1 MICMNLVATPT
12 FSRKRKKLLSD
23 AEFDL
28 FKTDI
33 SSNPERGNVISGTR
47 GLRKIRVRRE
57 GGGKSSGYRII
68 YFWAVSR
75 DIILLLD
82 IYAKSEKAD
91 LSEAEK
97 KKLARLKDDLLEDL
111 K

>member
-1 MICMNLVATPT
+1 MNLVATPT

-28 FKTDI
+28 FKTDV
-33 SSNPERGNVISGTR
+33 SSNPERGNVI
-47 GLRKIRVRRE
+47 
-57 GGGKSSGYRII
+57 
-68 YFWAVSR
+68 

-82 IYAKSEKAD
+82 IYAKSDKTD

-97 KKLARLKDDLLEDL
+97 KKLARLKDDLLENL